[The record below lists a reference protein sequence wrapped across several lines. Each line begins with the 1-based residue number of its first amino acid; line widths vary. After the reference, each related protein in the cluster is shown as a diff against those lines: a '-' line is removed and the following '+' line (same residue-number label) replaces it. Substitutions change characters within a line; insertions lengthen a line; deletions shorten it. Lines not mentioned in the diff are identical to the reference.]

1 MNRRTPKIIR
11 FASSLKVAIVLLILI
26 AAYIVIGTLLPQH
39 GDPSLYL
46 ERYPRAGSLII
57 ALSLDKAYSSL
68 IFRVL
73 MALFSLNLTLCT
85 VISMKGQVK
94 QLDKGFFPSF
104 QSEEFVIED
113 VEREKLLAY
122 CNRRR
127 YTIADDGTVI
137 KAGTYRFGVLGA
149 TITHIGI
156 LVLFIGAVIGSRS
169 ASDETV
175 NLLPGNQH
183 RFEKQGFTITLD
195 DFHMTFQES
204 GAVQQYI
211 STLTIT
217 DDDGTTTSEALWVNK
232 PLHHKGLGFYQ
243 ANFGWASNLQIADD
257 SGAVVAGGLMRSG
270 YSYFYQPS
278 HLTIYLYNY
287 YPEMGIGHQDQP
299 VKMSEREIDPYYAVI
314 LYEFGEPVGSYIVA
328 PGDHIHYKDLHI
340 YFTHSVAYTGLLVRK
355 DLSYPIV
362 LTSFIIMLI
371 GLFISFYLYP
381 RFISYEGGKVV
392 TSSRRNG
399 WVFHQNVKSALANKD

>member
-1 MNRRTPKIIR
+1 
-11 FASSLKVAIVLLILI
+11 
-26 AAYIVIGTLLPQH
+26 
-39 GDPSLYL
+39 
-46 ERYPRAGSLII
+46 
-57 ALSLDKAYSSL
+57 
-68 IFRVL
+68 

-211 STLTIT
+211 STLTIA

-257 SGAVVAGGLMRSG
+257 SGAVVAGG
-270 YSYFYQPS
+270 Q
-278 HLTIYLYNY
+278 
-287 YPEMGIGHQDQP
+287 IGRA
-299 VKMSEREIDPYYAVI
+299 SCRERV
-314 LYEFGEPVGSYIVA
+314 
-328 PGDHIHYKDLHI
+328 
-340 YFTHSVAYTGLLVRK
+340 
-355 DLSYPIV
+355 
-362 LTSFIIMLI
+362 
-371 GLFISFYLYP
+371 
-381 RFISYEGGKVV
+381 
-392 TSSRRNG
+392 
-399 WVFHQNVKSALANKD
+399 

>member
-204 GAVQQYI
+204 GAV
-211 STLTIT
+211 
-217 DDDGTTTSEALWVNK
+217 
-232 PLHHKGLGFYQ
+232 
-243 ANFGWASNLQIADD
+243 
-257 SGAVVAGGLMRSG
+257 M
-270 YSYFYQPS
+270 
-278 HLTIYLYNY
+278 
-287 YPEMGIGHQDQP
+287 
-299 VKMSEREIDPYYAVI
+299 
-314 LYEFGEPVGSYIVA
+314 
-328 PGDHIHYKDLHI
+328 
-340 YFTHSVAYTGLLVRK
+340 
-355 DLSYPIV
+355 
-362 LTSFIIMLI
+362 
-371 GLFISFYLYP
+371 
-381 RFISYEGGKVV
+381 
-392 TSSRRNG
+392 
-399 WVFHQNVKSALANKD
+399 

>member
-127 YTIADDGTVI
+127 YTIADVGTVI

-299 VKMSEREIDPYYAVI
+299 VKMSEREIGRASCRERV
-314 LYEFGEPVGSYIVA
+314 
-328 PGDHIHYKDLHI
+328 
-340 YFTHSVAYTGLLVRK
+340 
-355 DLSYPIV
+355 
-362 LTSFIIMLI
+362 
-371 GLFISFYLYP
+371 
-381 RFISYEGGKVV
+381 
-392 TSSRRNG
+392 
-399 WVFHQNVKSALANKD
+399 